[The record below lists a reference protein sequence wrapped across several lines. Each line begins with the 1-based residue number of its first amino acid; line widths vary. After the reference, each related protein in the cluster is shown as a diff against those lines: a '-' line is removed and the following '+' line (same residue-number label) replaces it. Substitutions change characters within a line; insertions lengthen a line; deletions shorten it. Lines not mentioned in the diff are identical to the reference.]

1 MKSQILIGTQLV
13 VSNEF
18 HSLIPNATYYFLVR
32 TNRVRLVWFEHQ
44 EIKRVGKKQRADSPL
59 PKVHIV
65 DISGEL
71 FDYGLDQG
79 YIGVKHYQDEL
90 PLWLVSE
97 DTPIKSKKI
106 GGSICLDKQDA
117 RLKRKLKTI
126 APLVK
131 SLEIILNLENPFQYL
146 NHYARLS
153 CPELNAS
160 RLRAEFFS
168 YILFRRDERVLRY
181 RVGRIGCWDRDNHK
195 GKKPGATSLGVGKY
209 LSAKSTD
216 MDVMN
221 DIRVGWQRWG
231 KLGSTVREIH
241 KNVCVY
247 LWESEVI
254 EMSKGVKITIRP
266 DGRAALSEQQF
277 RRRLYQLIGYE
288 EVKTTLRGHA
298 FWREERAPSKGRF
311 SEDLCNVGERIES
324 DGYWVKDKVLAP
336 DGVNI
341 LPGLVVIRVKCVLSG
356 MLLGIGFSLGGEN
369 AEAYRMA
376 QFCMAIPKSLFGKYF
391 GVEISDERWPSV
403 GISDNLVFDRGAGC
417 SIKAEAS
424 EPIGKATM
432 REMPP
437 TGFGQGKAAIESS
450 HPRNPK
456 TRDRQAYRT
465 TSLNLI
471 DLMRREIERTI
482 DQVDSADMSSRIT
495 PSMLAYVDRATPLAI
510 FSALSERGRTCLR
523 PISFEDAVR
532 SFLSPVSLQVKAD
545 GVYHMYQRY
554 TSADFVLTGLM
565 SIAASTGKQIEV
577 TGYSM
582 EMCLRYIFVEW
593 KGKIIEVAAVL
604 AIREDDEQLF
614 ISLEEMG
621 LADQLLREM
630 KSDLKV
636 HASATKVE
644 GLQRFI
650 TNAGISSEKCIVK
663 PGVPKRKSKSL
674 ISEARL
680 IKEVLT
686 HRRSSK

>member
-1 MKSQILIGTQLV
+1 MNYQILIGTQLV

-18 HSLIPNATYYFLVR
+18 NSLTQNRVYYFLAR
-32 TNRVRLVWFEHQ
+32 TSQVRLVWFEDR
-44 EIKRVGKKQRADSPL
+44 EPKRVGKKLRADSPL
-59 PKVHIV
+59 PKVHIMDV
-65 DISGEL
+65 SGDI

-79 YIGVKHYQDEL
+79 FISVKPCQDEL
-90 PLWLVSE
+90 PHWLVPE
-97 DTPIKSKKI
+97 DISPESKNA
-106 GGSICLDKQDA
+106 GSNIIFDKQEE
-117 RLKRKLKTI
+117 RVKRKIQTI
-126 APLVK
+126 APLVE
-131 SLEIILNLENPFQYL
+131 SAQSILSLENPFKYL
-146 NHYARLS
+146 NHYAKLS
-153 CPELNAS
+153 CPELNTS
-160 RLRAEFFS
+160 RLRTEFFS

-181 RVGRIGCWDRDNHK
+181 RVGRIGLWDRVNHK
-195 GKKPGATSLGVGKY
+195 GGKPGIKSLGVSKNF
-209 LSAKSTD
+209 LAKSTD
-216 MDVMN
+216 IDVIN
-221 DIRVGWQRWG
+221 DIKVGWQRWG
-231 KLGSTVREIH
+231 KFGSTVSEIH
-241 KNVCVY
+241 QKVCAY
-247 LWESEVI
+247 LWEAETLENSR
-254 EMSKGVKITIRP
+254 GVKVAIRP
-266 DGRAALSEQQF
+266 DGRPVLSEQQF
-277 RRRLYQLIGYE
+277 RRRLHKIIGYE
-288 EVKTTLRGHA
+288 QVKTTLRGRA
-298 FWREERAPSKGRF
+298 FWREEKASSTGRF
-311 SEDLCNVGERIES
+311 SEDLCNVGERVES
-324 DGYWVKDKVLAP
+324 DGYWVKEKVLAP
-336 DGVNI
+336 DGVSI

-356 MLLGIGFSLGGEN
+356 MLLGIGFSLGGES

-403 GISDNLVFDRGAGC
+403 GISDNLVFDRGAGS

-424 EPIGKATM
+424 EPIGKAAM

-450 HPRNPK
+450 HPRKPK
-456 TRDRQAYRT
+456 TRDRQAYRA

-471 DLMRREIERTI
+471 DLMRKEIERTI

-554 TSADFVLTGLM
+554 TSADFALTGLM
-565 SIAASTGKQIEV
+565 SIAATTGKQIEV

-582 EMCLRYIFVEW
+582 EMSLRYLFVEW

-614 ISLEEMG
+614 ISLEEMK

-630 KSDLKV
+630 KSDLRV

-650 TNAGISSEKCIVK
+650 SNAGISPEKYIVK
-663 PGVPKRKSKSL
+663 QGAPKRKSKNLS
-674 ISEARL
+674 SESRL
-680 IKEVLT
+680 IKEALT